1 MVVGLA
7 LAATLVYLAIDL
19 VTASGGAVKTQGFAT
34 AAFTPLVESTHN
46 NAGDSVCA
54 AGFVPSEQP
63 AENQGDLNARR
74 GSFLESVQLPEG
86 ATVSQLTLFANDNDG
101 DDDVYA
107 FLVRKQI
114 KRGLSPQFNGY
125 RVMAK
130 TNSTGAALNKMREFT
145 DTTIDGATIDNTR
158 FYYFIELVNC
168 AVTEPFSVEIAYTP

>member
-1 MVVGLA
+1 SWSEPRPPTAVPRHRLGPALTVLRSRQAMVVGLA

-63 AENQGDLNARR
+63 SENQGDLNARR

-101 DDDVYA
+101 DDDVY
-107 FLVRKQI
+107 
-114 KRGLSPQFNGY
+114 
-125 RVMAK
+125 
-130 TNSTGAALNKMREFT
+130 
-145 DTTIDGATIDNTR
+145 
-158 FYYFIELVNC
+158 
-168 AVTEPFSVEIAYTP
+168 